1 VSGDP
6 EKGGFVNTKYGLSI
20 KGFLLTALV
29 LVAGVAFA
37 AGNKGS
43 LDLQH
48 PTNVAGKQLASGS
61 YSLRWDGTGDQVDL
75 KIYQGKNVVAS
86 VPAKVVKVDHRASNN
101 SAVLNSN
108 SDGSYSLAQIRF
120 GGKDY
125 ALDIVNDGSSGS
137 SAAGAS
143 R

>member
-1 VSGDP
+1 M
-6 EKGGFVNTKYGLSI
+6 NTKYGLNA

-29 LVAGVAFA
+29 LVAGTAFA
-37 AGNKGS
+37 ASNKGS

-48 PTNVAGKQLASGS
+48 PTSVAGKQLASGT
-61 YSLRWDGTGDQVDL
+61 YSLRWEGTGDQVDL
-75 KIYQGKNVVAS
+75 KICQGKNVMAS
-86 VPAKVVKVDHRASNN
+86 VPARVVKVDHRAASN
-101 SAVLNSN
+101 SAVLNAN
-108 SDGSYSLAQIRF
+108 SDGSYSLSQIRF

-125 ALDIVNDGSSGS
+125 ALDIVNDGSGS